1 MRSCSRS
8 SCWSCSCG
16 AGTTGPPLATS
27 GWLEAARKARFDEI
41 VAPGGPAAA
50 RPGHGGIDDDE
61 HLAAYNAYL
70 ARLNRPGGDG
80 SG

>member
-1 MRSCSRS
+1 M
-8 SCWSCSCG
+8 
-16 AGTTGPPLATS
+16 S
-27 GWLEAARKARFDEI
+27 GWLEAARKSRFDEV

-50 RPGHGGIDDDE
+50 PPGRGGIDDDE

-70 ARLNRPGGDG
+70 ARLNGPGADK